1 MTVDL
6 EIGLYESVLLN
17 DSSSSEF
24 SSSEPRHKLLRLT
37 DSGKYHVKNIVYFA
51 ETTSYIKIFMYPV

>member
-51 ETTSYIKIFMYPV
+51 ETTS